1 MVVFGASIQAILAE
15 EFARRPA
22 DPRRRVLEAVEELAT
37 DFGLDA
43 VELYLDG
50 LFLFPDVVDDGLLA
64 DIGRLQQRIGLTL
77 TAHLPYVWVDISA
90 ANELTRRASVEA
102 VVRAIQACSPLDV
115 TSFVLHATGPFGNE
129 VAPGVADPEQSLF
142 TRLMLAAIDR
152 SFADLARTVPG
163 TPLAVETMDGFPFA
177 WQAPLV
183 ERYDLGVCCDVS
195 HLLVRDEDPIA
206 FLDAWLPRIRQLHLH
221 GVREQALGVN
231 LRRRIDHRALGGPGE
246 LVDVP
251 RLLDHLTVRGFT
263 GPVILEN
270 LSRADLVHSVATI
283 NQALEA

>member
-1 MVVFGASIQAILAE
+1 MVVIGASIQSILAD
-15 EFARRPA
+15 EFARQPT
-22 DPRRRVLEAVEELAT
+22 DPRQRVLETVEELAM

-50 LFLFPDVVDDGLLA
+50 LFLFPDVVDEGLLA
-64 DIGRLQQRIGLTL
+64 DIGRLQQRLGLTL

-90 ANELTRRASVEA
+90 GNELTRRASVEA
-102 VVRAIQACSPLDV
+102 IVRAIQACAPLDI

-129 VAPGVADPEQSLF
+129 FSPGVSDPEQSLF
-142 TRLMLAAIDR
+142 LRLTLAAIDR
-152 SFADLARTVPG
+152 SFADLTHAVPDA
-163 TPLAVETMDGFPFA
+163 PLAVETMDGFPFA

-183 ERYDLGVCCDVS
+183 ERYDLGICCDVS
-195 HLLVRDEDPIA
+195 HLLVRGEDPIA

-221 GVREQALGVN
+221 GVREQVLGVN

-251 RLLDHLTVRGFT
+251 RLLDHLTARGFT

-270 LSRADLVHSVATI
+270 LSRADLVQSVATI
-283 NQALEA
+283 KEALGQ